1 MCKAPPFSGCAA
13 GTPCA
18 GPVGGGIF
26 RGAADRLLQCAFGRA
41 QKETCKH
48 DPTYDRTGAGLRPAG
63 SLGRL
68 LWVLA
73 GALVWPSLRDV
84 RLRPVLRRRL
94 RPVLRFGLRTD
105 GGSLLRKALP
115 GLSSWL
121 RRLRPLRTV
130 LRRALWSMLR
140 EPVRSMLRR
149 TLRPVLREPV
159 WSMLR

>member
-1 MCKAPPFSGCAA
+1 M
-13 GTPCA
+13 
-18 GPVGGGIF
+18 
-26 RGAADRLLQCAFGRA
+26 
-41 QKETCKH
+41 
-48 DPTYDRTGAGLRPAG
+48 
-63 SLGRL
+63 
-68 LWVLA
+68 
-73 GALVWPSLRDV
+73 
-84 RLRPVLRRRL
+84 LRRRL